1 MSGTAGAN
9 SIVKVLGDSS
19 IKEDLRLKAAQEL
32 AETFD
37 NNVNCPGYPNFLDGA
52 MKTFLKV
59 LQEGEPHFFSDFNIQ
74 QVRWDCSD
82 HQEEIQPPIT
92 VILDAKADSRDDPPP
107 AGIGNRSTLRQEH
120 FGADAEIAENG

>member
-1 MSGTAGAN
+1 MMSGTTGAN
-9 SIVKVLGDSS
+9 AIVKVLGDPT

-37 NNVNCPGYPNFLDGA
+37 NNVNCQGYPNFLDNA

-74 QVRWDCSD
+74 QVKFRSKVLL
-82 HQEEIQPPIT
+82 ENLMIQNQISFYKT
-92 VILDAKADSRDDPPP
+92 AILSSR
-107 AGIGNRSTLRQEH
+107 
-120 FGADAEIAENG
+120 

>member
-1 MSGTAGAN
+1 MMSGTAGAN

-74 QVRWDCSD
+74 QVIWDSTN
-82 HQEEIQPPIT
+82 HQTEIQPP
-92 VILDAKADSRDDPPP
+92 LSCYFRCESRFS
-107 AGIGNRSTLRQEH
+107 R
-120 FGADAEIAENG
+120 

>member
-1 MSGTAGAN
+1 MMSGTAGAN
-9 SIVKVLGDSS
+9 TIVKVLGDST

-32 AETFD
+32 AETFE

-74 QVRWDCSD
+74 QVRKMTKQMKQSMM
-82 HQEEIQPPIT
+82 
-92 VILDAKADSRDDPPP
+92 LLFS
-107 AGIGNRSTLRQEH
+107 SL
-120 FGADAEIAENG
+120 

>member
-1 MSGTAGAN
+1 MMSGTAGAN
-9 SIVKVLGDSS
+9 TIVKVLGDSS

-32 AETFD
+32 AETFE

-74 QVRWDCSD
+74 QVNKLNHSIR
-82 HQEEIQPPIT
+82 EYINT
-92 VILDAKADSRDDPPP
+92 LFRP
-107 AGIGNRSTLRQEH
+107 AR
-120 FGADAEIAENG
+120 

>member
-9 SIVKVLGDSS
+9 TIVKVLGDSS
-19 IKEDLRLKAAQEL
+19 IKEELRLKAAQEL
-32 AETFD
+32 AETFE

-74 QVRWDCSD
+74 QVRNAMTGEFHFVHSSLWCPSD
-82 HQEEIQPPIT
+82 EE
-92 VILDAKADSRDDPPP
+92 VDS
-107 AGIGNRSTLRQEH
+107 
-120 FGADAEIAENG
+120 